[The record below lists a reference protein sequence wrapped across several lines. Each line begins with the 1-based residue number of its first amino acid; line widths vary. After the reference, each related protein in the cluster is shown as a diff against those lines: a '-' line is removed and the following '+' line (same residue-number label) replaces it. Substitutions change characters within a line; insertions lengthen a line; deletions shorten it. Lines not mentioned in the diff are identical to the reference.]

1 MRPTAD
7 ANHYPPGDK
16 LEGMRAAVMRDYG
29 EPLEITEVDRPSAAS
44 HGAVVDVE
52 ACGICRSDWHGWQGD
67 YGRRNLIDQI
77 LGHEPVGTVIEVGEE
92 VESVR
97 EGDRVTI
104 PFNIAD
110 GSCRRCRQGHT
121 HKCENG
127 QSLGFHESVPG
138 AFAEEVHAPWAD
150 VNAIRLPDGVS
161 TVEMAGLG
169 CRFMTSF
176 HAIAHRSDLAAGDWV
191 AVHGCG
197 GIGLSAVNIASALG
211 GNVIAVDL
219 HDEKLDMAKDLGA
232 IESVN
237 ASEVTDVPGEIHD
250 ITDGGADVS
259 VDALGIKTTCQNSV
273 DSLGVFGQHIQIG
286 LTTQEEDG
294 YVSLPTDNIVRNEI
308 EFIGSHG
315 MQPTRY
321 DEIFRMVEK
330 AQIHPEQVVTQ
341 HVSLDDINDRLS
353 AMTNYETRGIE
364 VITEF

>member
-1 MRPTAD
+1 
-7 ANHYPPGDK
+7 
-16 LEGMRAAVMRDYG
+16 MRAAVMQAYG
-29 EPLEITEVDRPSAAS
+29 EPLEITEVDRPSAAA
-44 HGAVVDVE
+44 HGAVVDVD

-67 YGRRNLIDQI
+67 YADRDLVGQI
-77 LGHEPVGTVIEVGEE
+77 LGHEPVGTVIEVGDD

-104 PFNIAD
+104 PFNLAD
-110 GSCRRCRQGHT
+110 GSCRRCREGHT

-127 QSLGFHESVPG
+127 QSLGFHSSVPG

-150 VNAIRLPDGVS
+150 VNAIRLPTGVS

-176 HAIAHRSDLAAGDWV
+176 HAIAHRADLTAGEWV

-219 HDEKLDMAKDLGA
+219 HDDKLEMATELGA
-232 IESVN
+232 TETVN
-237 ASEVTDVPGEIHD
+237 VTEVADVPGTVQA

-259 VDALGIKTTCQNSV
+259 VDALGIAETCQNSV
-273 DSLGVFGQHIQIG
+273 DSLGLFGQHIQIG
-286 LTTQEEDG
+286 LTTKEEG
-294 YVSLPTDNIVRNEI
+294 GFVSLPTDKMVRNEI

-321 DEIFRMVEK
+321 HEIFRMVENE
-330 AQIHPEQVVTQ
+330 QIHPEAVVTRR
-341 HVSLDDINDRLS
+341 VALDEVNDRLT

-364 VITEF
+364 VITEY